1 MRGLRSKILFVTL
14 LPLFFILLLISG
26 LTINNKIDTERQLL
40 LQRLSSYRTLLES
53 GDLAFDSSQDKTKLE
68 AILDEKVEFTEILH
82 SDYSVLYTTENSASA
97 LVDAQDKK
105 DIDDAFNGIETTKN
119 IQYNGKSAFVSITP
133 LVVNNQV
140 VAVLH
145 QALSNDL
152 VSQRISQYALFVF
165 SLALAGMAICYI
177 LISILLNEVILKNLY
192 KLKRAAQ
199 AIQKGDLNTQISIT
213 SNDEIGEFAE
223 NFDAMRSQIN
233 TAQVKLEHYNKQLEE
248 LVAERTTQLES
259 KLDELERMN
268 KLMVGREIKMTELKK
283 RITEL
288 EKT

>member
-1 MRGLRSKILFVTL
+1 
-14 LPLFFILLLISG
+14 
-26 LTINNKIDTERQLL
+26 
-40 LQRLSSYRTLLES
+40 
-53 GDLAFDSSQDKTKLE
+53 
-68 AILDEKVEFTEILH
+68 
-82 SDYSVLYTTENSASA
+82 VLYTTENSSA